1 MRQLL
6 PEPTGHVDPRAVYA
20 LAKRDEAHVRVNMVT
35 TLDGAA
41 AFRGRVGPVSGP
53 PDDALLHLLRGFADV
68 VLVGAGTIR
77 AEGYG
82 PDLLPAAEQRRRVA
96 AGPPQVPALAVVS
109 GKLDLD
115 LTAPVFEASVIR
127 PLVLTTS
134 DAPAER
140 RAAAGKVADV
150 VVVGK
155 GAVDLAAAVQAI
167 AARGLPRVLCE
178 GGPHLLAQLFAADLV
193 DELCL
198 AISPLVACGAE
209 LRVTSGDLLP
219 APASFHLKSVLED
232 DGFLFLR
239 YARGVLDG
247 RAAT

>member
-1 MRQLL
+1 MVWVLRGADADGCYAPSSSLPRSPLRQLL

-20 LAKRDEAHVRVNMVT
+20 LAKRDEVHVRVNMVT

-96 AGPPQVPALAVVS
+96 RAYPSAGAGGGERKLA
-109 GKLDLD
+109 LDLA
-115 LTAPVFEASVIR
+115 APVFEASVIR

-134 DAPAER
+134 DAPAKR
-140 RAAAGKVADV
+140 RAAASKVADV
-150 VVVGK
+150 VYGSPPVICCRRLRRFAQRACLKRMGSCSSATPEGCSTVV
-155 GAVDLAAAVQAI
+155 
-167 AARGLPRVLCE
+167 P
-178 GGPHLLAQLFAADLV
+178 
-193 DELCL
+193 
-198 AISPLVACGAE
+198 PLNVA
-209 LRVTSGDLLP
+209 
-219 APASFHLKSVLED
+219 FHTFRSI
-232 DGFLFLR
+232 
-239 YARGVLDG
+239 
-247 RAAT
+247 